1 MNKYLFILLLI
12 LIVFTNLA
20 FAKAIRLK
28 DLSLKRARIGIT
40 VAPKPTPR
48 LMDQLSLSKT
58 GLSIKPQM
66 EFFEKFYAED
76 FNIEETL
83 KDLDVS
89 RPPVEGKFIYQF

>member
-1 MNKYLFILLLI
+1 
-12 LIVFTNLA
+12 
-20 FAKAIRLK
+20 
-28 DLSLKRARIGIT
+28 
-40 VAPKPTPR
+40 
-48 LMDQLSLSKT
+48 
-58 GLSIKPQM
+58 M